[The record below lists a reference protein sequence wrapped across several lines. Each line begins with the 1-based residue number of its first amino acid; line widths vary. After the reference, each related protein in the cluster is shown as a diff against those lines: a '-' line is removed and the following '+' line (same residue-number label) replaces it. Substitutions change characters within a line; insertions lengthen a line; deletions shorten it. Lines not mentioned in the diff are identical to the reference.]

1 MNEDRLIPA
10 GNYKAVATQT
20 DGAYAQ
26 IGMSTNGNQQVL
38 INFEI
43 IDGPMAGRRIP
54 WWGFLTDKAWNRTV
68 EALRYCGFK
77 GDDLYLLSSQ
87 QLDQEVE
94 LVVEHSEYQ
103 GKTNARVKW
112 VNTAFSG
119 LKLAKPM
126 DTNELR
132 NFSAMMKDKIAQV
145 KPHEGKKAEK
155 GTTSVSSTDEIPPP
169 SDEDEPLGF

>member
-1 MNEDRLIPA
+1 MTEDRLIPA
-10 GNYKAVATQT
+10 GNYKAVAIQT

-26 IGMSTNGNQQVL
+26 IGMSTNGNQEVL

-77 GDDLYLLSSQ
+77 GDDLYLLPSQ

-103 GKTNARVKW
+103 GKTNARVRW
-112 VNTAFSG
+112 VNAAFSG

-132 NFSAMMKDKIAQV
+132 NFSAMMRDKIAQV
-145 KPHEGKKAEK
+145 KPHDGKKAEK
-155 GTTSVSSTDEIPPP
+155 GAASAPRGDEPTLPTDEELP
-169 SDEDEPLGF
+169 F